1 MNVYDEMNNLCK
13 AIKESHE
20 YKMLV
25 EAKGKLYVFA
35 MNMDLTDA
43 AALPLRESIT
53 LECLRTLK
61 LL

>member
-1 MNVYDEMNNLCK
+1 VGWFVGWIEKD
-13 AIKESHE
+13 
-20 YKMLV
+20 
-25 EAKGKLYVFA
+25 GGLYVFA

-43 AALPLRESIT
+43 AELPLRESIT